1 MQWQMPVEC
10 PVKVKM
16 RNTAAEHNRSALTL
30 IGEVQTGMIGEVQT
44 GMDFRRYGQE
54 ETFDLVLFI
63 SEFHGNADRPINAL
77 PPEMAWPRGSEASRP
92 SGCARCPGR
101 ARPPSRG
108 GRSAH
113 RSRDPIVP

>member
-16 RNTAAEHNRSALTL
+16 RNIAAEHNRSALTL
-30 IGEVQTGMIGEVQT
+30 IAEVQT

-63 SEFHGNADRPINAL
+63 SEFHGNADRPINARDGMAPWIRGEQAIGVRPL
-77 PPEMAWPRGSEASRP
+77 SGTCTTSFARGTLSPPV
-92 SGCARCPGR
+92 PGPNSPLKAGELLR
-101 ARPPSRG
+101 RQ
-108 GRSAH
+108 
-113 RSRDPIVP
+113 

>member
-16 RNTAAEHNRSALTL
+16 RNIAAEHNRSALTL
-30 IGEVQTGMIGEVQT
+30 IAEVQT